1 MSTPNVTIVDYGLGN
16 LMSVSQAVIH
26 VGGNPIVTSDPEIVV
41 AAERIILPGVGAFA
55 VAMGFLRDLALDRA
69 LADANSRGTPVF
81 GICLGMQL
89 LFSESL
95 EFGRTSG
102 LGFIEGTVRP
112 VVGEWTEDT
121 CFRSTHIGWRSLD
134 VGDAGINHPLLANT
148 EPDDSVYF
156 VHSYSGHSTNPS
168 HTLATVD
175 YGGSAIAAVVG
186 AGNVLGVQFHPEKSG
201 PAGLR
206 ILGNFCGS

>member
-1 MSTPNVTIVDYGLGN
+1 MSATKITIVDYGVGN
-16 LMSVSQAVIH
+16 LMSVSQAVTH
-26 VGGNPIVTSDPEIVV
+26 VGGNPILTSDPEVV
-41 AAERIILPGVGAFA
+41 AAAERIILPGVGAFA
-55 VAMGFLRDLALDRA
+55 VAMGFLENLGLDRA
-69 LADANSRGTPVF
+69 LKDANSRGAELL

-95 EFGRTSG
+95 EFGRSSG

-112 VVGEWTEDT
+112 VVGEGTVDAGV
-121 CFRSTHIGWRSLD
+121 RSTHIGWRSLD
-134 VGDAGINHPLLANT
+134 VTNSGVNHPLLART
-148 EPDDSVYF
+148 ETGDSVYF

-175 YGGSAIAAVVG
+175 YAGSAIAAVVG

-201 PAGLR
+201 RAGLR
-206 ILGNFCGS
+206 ILENFCGS

>member
-1 MSTPNVTIVDYGLGN
+1 MSTPNITIVDYGLGN
-16 LMSVSQAVIH
+16 LMSVSQAVTH
-26 VGGNPIVTSDPEIVV
+26 VGGDPILTSDPEVV
-41 AAERIILPGVGAFA
+41 AAAEKIILPGVGAFA
-55 VAMGFLRDLALDRA
+55 VAMGFLRELGLDRA
-69 LADANSRGTPVF
+69 LEEANSRGTALL

-95 EFGRTSG
+95 EFVRTPG
-102 LGFIEGTVRP
+102 LGFVEGTVLP
-112 VVGEWTEDT
+112 VVGAGTEDSGV
-121 CFRSTHIGWRSLD
+121 RSTHIGWRSLD
-134 VGDAGINHPLLANT
+134 VADAAVSHPLLARM
-148 EPDDSVYF
+148 EPDDAVYF

-175 YGGSAIAAVVG
+175 YAGAAIAAVVG

-206 ILGNFCGS
+206 ILENFCGS

>member
-1 MSTPNVTIVDYGLGN
+1 MSTPNITIVDYGLGN
-16 LMSVSQAVIH
+16 LMSVSQAVTQ
-26 VGGNPIVTSDPEIVV
+26 VGGNPILTSDPEVV
-41 AAERIILPGVGAFA
+41 AAAERIILPGVGAFA
-55 VAMGFLRDLALDRA
+55 VAMGFLEELGLDQALT
-69 LADANSRGTPVF
+69 DANSRGTPLL

-95 EFGRTSG
+95 EFGQTAG
-102 LGFIEGTVRP
+102 LGFIDGTVRP
-112 VVGEWTEDT
+112 VVGSAADGLGV
-121 CFRSTHIGWRSLD
+121 RSTHIGWRSLD
-134 VGDAGINHPLLANT
+134 VAEAGIGHPLLVGT
-148 EPDDSVYF
+148 ESNDSVYF

-168 HTLATVD
+168 NTLATVD
-175 YGGSAIAAVVG
+175 YAGAAIAAVVG